1 MSDPLGQEDRSTST
15 TESRK
20 SRLERYEA
28 ELRDLYKKVDRKLDQ
43 IKSLKE
49 RIGWK
54 KERWRQ
60 RKKEE
65 KSAKEER
72 KKQPNS

>member
-28 ELRDLYKKVDRKLDQ
+28 ELKDLYRKVDRKLDQ

-49 RIGWK
+49 RIG
-54 KERWRQ
+54 
-60 RKKEE
+60 
-65 KSAKEER
+65 
-72 KKQPNS
+72 

>member
-1 MSDPLGQEDRSTST
+1 MSACRNLSEENFEASRKTST

-28 ELRDLYKKVDRKLDQ
+28 ELKDLYKKVDRKLDQ

-49 RIGWK
+49 RIG
-54 KERWRQ
+54 
-60 RKKEE
+60 
-65 KSAKEER
+65 
-72 KKQPNS
+72 